1 MRRTTIPYLVVT
13 LFLLGSTPLVGEAQ
27 ESRLAAF
34 TLQCFVPTTRDYHT
48 RATLIGTFT
57 LQNRTIW
64 TVASCADGPSTS
76 PWPDFDASD
85 GAVETV
91 ELIVVTVLEDRSIS
105 WWPTTTARPM
115 GRMGFSRSAVWPMP
129 STVGRSTYWYQLP
142 REAGAQA
149 SGCPSVIACASV
161 LGGVGQHAGPGSTG
175 AGPACQGGS
184 AACLTGVGRS
194 SQPETRSGQCPP
206 GNPSHRCDKEW

>member
-1 MRRTTIPYLVVT
+1 MRRTTIPYLIVT

-27 ESRLAAF
+27 EPRLAAF

-57 LQNRTIW
+57 LQHRTIW

-91 ELIVVTVLEDRSIS
+91 ELIVVTVLEDAQHQLVAYNYCATYGQKGFFSFRCMADAQRGGEVNVLVSIA
-105 WWPTTTARPM
+105 P
-115 GRMGFSRSAVWPMP
+115 
-129 STVGRSTYWYQLP
+129 
-142 REAGAQA
+142 
-149 SGCPSVIACASV
+149 
-161 LGGVGQHAGPGSTG
+161 
-175 AGPACQGGS
+175 
-184 AACLTGVGRS
+184 
-194 SQPETRSGQCPP
+194 
-206 GNPSHRCDKEW
+206 